1 MRHHLH
7 SFPWVILAASLAGW
21 AMLPCLGVQQLAG
34 QDQLAGE
41 ESTRYSAE
49 VVAKAAQI
57 LEQAGLQ
64 RSGKTI
70 RPTNTTEV
78 SRAITG
84 TSRQRRELRLVAEQW
99 QQAKQ
104 RAAVI
109 RQELRRL
116 DRQQGELN
124 LQLARVAGV
133 DTTANNRLVGT
144 IEAIRSKM
152 RTLADQ
158 TQLAKEDAAEK
169 RVALNAAESEYAES
183 IMAIRRDFN
192 VVNEALEK
200 SLTDGNVQIALRV
213 MHQNHDTPKD
223 LTAGQLLSVLDK
235 RIEKIEQEIFS
246 ETIPLEVKSGS
257 AYVNVVIGNKTMR
270 MVVDSGA
277 TLISLPSKTAAE
289 LGIKIPLDARE
300 LRLVMAD
307 GRSIPG
313 RLVTLARVRVGQFEA
328 EDVDAAV
335 LDPVADGA
343 EALLGMSYLG
353 NFKFEIDTAE
363 KSLKML
369 RVAAD

>member
-1 MRHHLH
+1 MHHLR
-7 SFPWVILAASLAGW
+7 SLPLLIVVASLAGW
-21 AMLPCLGVQQLAG
+21 ATLSCLDSQQLAG
-34 QDQLAGE
+34 QDRATGE
-41 ESTRYSAE
+41 ETTRYSAD
-49 VVAKAAQI
+49 VVDKATKI

-70 RPTNTTEV
+70 RATNTADV

-99 QQAKQ
+99 KQAKQ
-104 RAAVI
+104 RAAAI
-109 RQELRRL
+109 RQQLRLL
-116 DRQQGELN
+116 DTQQGEMN

-133 DTTANNRLVGT
+133 DTTANNRLVGM
-144 IEAIRSKM
+144 IEAIRAKM

-158 TQLAKEDAAEK
+158 TQKAKDDAAEK
-169 RVALNAAESEYAES
+169 RVALNAAESQYAES
-183 IMAIRRDFN
+183 ILAIRRDFEAAK
-192 VVNEALEK
+192 EALEK
-200 SLTDGNVQIALRV
+200 SLTDGKVQIALQV
-213 MHQNHDTPKD
+213 MQQNHDTPKD
-223 LTAGQLLSVLDK
+223 LTADKILSALDK
-235 RIEKIEQEIFS
+235 RIEKIEQEVFS

-257 AYVNVVIGNKTMR
+257 AYVNVVIGKKTMR

-289 LGIKIPLDARE
+289 LGIKVPLDARE

-313 RLVTLARVRVGQFEA
+313 RLVTLARVRVGEFEA